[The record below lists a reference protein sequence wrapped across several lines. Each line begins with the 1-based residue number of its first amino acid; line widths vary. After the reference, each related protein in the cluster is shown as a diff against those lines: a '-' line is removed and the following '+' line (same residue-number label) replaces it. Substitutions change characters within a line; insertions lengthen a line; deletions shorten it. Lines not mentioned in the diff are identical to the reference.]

1 MVWLPKWIAR
11 RINTVPFLVDDFI
24 AAIAKEIAPGSVVL
38 DAGAGECRYAPLFSH
53 CIYISVDFA
62 KGDSRWNYNRL
73 SMIGDL
79 LSLPIKDSSIDV
91 VVCTQTIEHVY
102 EPTILLKELFRVSKP
117 KGQLFLTAP
126 LGWPIHQPPHDFF
139 RFTYYGLEHL
149 FQNSGF
155 IVESIR
161 PQGGYFFYL
170 ANCLQ
175 HMHRVLFPLGRPFLK
190 RIFLS
195 PLQFL
200 VALFASVL
208 GPMILYILDRLDR
221 KQDFTLNY
229 ECRCWKKEQ
238 IL

>member
-1 MVWLPKWIAR
+1 
-11 RINTVPFLVDDFI
+11 
-24 AAIAKEIAPGSVVL
+24 
-38 DAGAGECRYAPLFSH
+38 
-53 CIYISVDFA
+53 
-62 KGDSRWNYNRL
+62 
-73 SMIGDL
+73 
-79 LSLPIKDSSIDV
+79 
-91 VVCTQTIEHVY
+91 
-102 EPTILLKELFRVSKP
+102 
-117 KGQLFLTAP
+117 
-126 LGWPIHQPPHDFF
+126 
-139 RFTYYGLEHL
+139 
-149 FQNSGF
+149 
-155 IVESIR
+155 
-161 PQGGYFFYL
+161 L